1 MIGAAAQSVPHAS
14 LPRPRPYTYRFR
26 TNPNV
31 SYRTLCV
38 RLCDGFYYPLSEA
51 SQPQSFLADEQRCRS
66 SCSSPTKL
74 FYSLNL
80 DDDSEQMVALTGERY
95 GELPNAFRYR
105 TEYVD
110 ACTCKPKPWSAEAK
124 AAYDRRAVLATRTEG
139 ERIVAAGAGEVAKVL
154 ADTNTRIA
162 QGRAGPR
169 DAKIRFSQSALDRAQ
184 LRARYRALRFGGGLF
199 ALPPQAANEPPPP
212 RRLFLF
218 RNR

>member
-1 MIGAAAQSVPHAS
+1 MSATALS
-14 LPRPRPYTYRFR
+14 
-26 TNPNV
+26 
-31 SYRTLCV
+31 V
-38 RLCDGFYYPLSEA
+38 RLCDGFYYALSEA
-51 SQPQSFLADEQRCRS
+51 SQPHSFLNDEQRCRS

-74 FYSLNL
+74 FYTLNP

-199 ALPPQAANEPPPP
+199 ALRHRQQTSRRHRAASSCSAIARPV
-212 RRLFLF
+212 RLAVPA
-218 RNR
+218 